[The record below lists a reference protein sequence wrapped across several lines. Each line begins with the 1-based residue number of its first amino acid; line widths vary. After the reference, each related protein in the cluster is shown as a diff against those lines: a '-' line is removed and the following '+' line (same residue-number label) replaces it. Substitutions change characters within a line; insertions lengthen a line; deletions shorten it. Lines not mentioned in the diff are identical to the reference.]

1 MTLQFKHAT
10 HFFFLAS
17 IHWFPIHVHFSF
29 SLTWVAISPS
39 RQQVRTWMGISWVKW
54 YWPLLSVKPCRAVS
68 LAEHKIM
75 TLIYSVFLRRR
86 LWLSSQD
93 LFLVSSTYWSNCIYW
108 CKFSCCGRYLKDFQ
122 HNNQNLKYRTQ
133 RQLQTCRGVHLSWMV
148 I

>member
-29 SLTWVAISPS
+29 SLPRVAISPS
-39 RQQVRTWMGISWVKW
+39 RQQVRTCMGISWVKW
-54 YWPLLSVKPCRAVS
+54 YWPLLSVKPRRAVS

-108 CKFSCCGRYLKDFQ
+108 CKFSCCGKYLKHRGSYRHVGKYICHECSFNDFVQ
-122 HNNQNLKYRTQ
+122 K
-133 RQLQTCRGVHLSWMV
+133 
-148 I
+148 